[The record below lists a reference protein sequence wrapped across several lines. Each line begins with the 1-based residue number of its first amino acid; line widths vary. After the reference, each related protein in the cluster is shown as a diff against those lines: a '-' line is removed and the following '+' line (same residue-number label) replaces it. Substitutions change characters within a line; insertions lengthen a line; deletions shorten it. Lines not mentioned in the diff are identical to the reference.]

1 MAELNMSIIKEIL
14 LQNGVQFAGIFG
26 SRARGDNKSDSDLD
40 ILIRFREDNKSLIDL
55 INIQNLLS
63 DEFGITVD
71 LVTEDGMSPYI
82 KPYIL
87 KDLKIILIN
96 FN

>member
-1 MAELNMSIIKEIL
+1 MEELNVDTIKEIL

-26 SRARGDNKSDSDLD
+26 SRARGDNRLDSDLD
-40 ILIRFREDNKSLIDL
+40 ILIRFKKDNKSLLDL

-63 DEFGITVD
+63 DRFGIKVD
-71 LVTEDGMSPYI
+71 LITENGMSPYI

-87 KDLKIILIN
+87 RDLKIILN
-96 FN
+96 N

>member
-87 KDLKIILIN
+87 KDLKIILSN
-96 FN
+96 